1 VSNSETA
8 IPLSKRER
16 QVLEMVATGASN
28 QQIASQL
35 VISVNTVKVHL
46 RNVFEKLGVQSRTE
60 AILRAIQEGWIVVD
74 DAAGLDDAAA
84 SPRTYLNGQQLPLL
98 ATWQQFYL
106 GLAVLLALGLMIVP
120 LIPKSLP
127 QTGTPA
133 LPVIYAQAPTPVP
146 ATTNSTTWDAHT
158 PMPTQR
164 AGLGLVAFDG
174 RIFAIG
180 GVRGNNQATR
190 LVEIYDPSADSWS
203 EGAAKP
209 TATADVTGVVLDD
222 KVYVPGGCT
231 NEGQASKALD
241 IYDPT
246 TDDWEQGPA
255 MPAARCGYG
264 LVAFDDK
271 LYLFGG
277 WNGRGFA
284 DTIFVFSPEANRW
297 DVLDGTL
304 PGPKGFVGAAV
315 LNDTIYIA
323 GGFDGDNE
331 YNQTYVFEPETGA
344 WIEKSPLNEKRG
356 GLKLISTGHNLYA
369 IGGGYAQTTAGNEKY
384 DPATDTWTS
393 FDSPVTHQWRNMGLA
408 AIDTTIYAI
417 GGWDGSDEKY
427 MDTVV
432 SYQTVFQLFL
442 PITTNEQ
449 R

>member
-1 VSNSETA
+1 VSDSETA

-28 QQIASQL
+28 QQIASDL

-46 RNVFEKLGVQSRTE
+46 RNVFEKLDVQSRTE
-60 AILRAIQEGWIVVD
+60 ATLRAIQEGWIVVD
-74 DAAGLDDAAA
+74 DTA
-84 SPRTYLNGQQLPLL
+84 SLEDGVASTKTYLNGEQLPDLT
-98 ATWQQFYL
+98 TWQQLYL
-106 GLAVLLALGLMIVP
+106 GLAVLLALGVMIVP

-127 QTGTPA
+127 QTESPT

-146 ATTNSTTWDAHT
+146 VRTGSTVWGVHT

-190 LVEIYDPSADSWS
+190 LVEIYDPIADSWS

-209 TATADVTGVVLDD
+209 TATADITGVVLGD

-231 NEGQASKALD
+231 NEGQASQALE
-241 IYDPT
+241 IYDPNI
-246 TDDWEQGPA
+246 DRWEQGPA

-271 LYLFGG
+271 VYLFGG
-277 WNGRGFA
+277 WNGSRFE
-284 DTIFVFSPEANRW
+284 DTIFVFSPEEDKW
-297 DVLDGTL
+297 EILDRSL
-304 PGPKGFVGAAV
+304 PEPKGFVGAAV
-315 LNDTIYIA
+315 LKDTIYLA
-323 GGFDGDNE
+323 GGFDGENE
-331 YNQTYVFEPETGA
+331 YDQTDVFEPETGT

-356 GLKLISTGHNLYA
+356 GLKLISAGNNLYA
-369 IGGGYAQTTAGNEKY
+369 IGGGYEQTTADNEKY
-384 DPATDTWTS
+384 DPATDTWTP
-393 FDSPVTHQWRNMGLA
+393 FDSPVTHQWRNMGLTA
-408 AIDTTIYAI
+408 VDTNIYAI
-417 GGWDGSDEKY
+417 GGWDGSGEKY
-427 MDTVV
+427 MDAVV

-442 PITTNEQ
+442 PITTSE
-449 R
+449 